1 MRTSERSTFHKGSRH
16 SAVTVCL
23 LLVMC
28 LVFLTACGKDKK
40 DNTVANVNT
49 EETLTN
55 TEVPTTESVIDTE
68 EVVDTENRN
77 RDGNRAC
84 SGSIESGYGSLCR
97 RDCLYDNKSQ
107 CEGRTFYRC
116 RGL

>member
-40 DNTVANVNT
+40 TIQ
-49 EETLTN
+49 L
-55 TEVPTTESVIDTE
+55 
-68 EVVDTENRN
+68 RM
-77 RDGNRAC
+77 
-84 SGSIESGYGSLCR
+84 
-97 RDCLYDNKSQ
+97 
-107 CEGRTFYRC
+107 
-116 RGL
+116 

>member
-1 MRTSERSTFHKGSRH
+1 MRTSERRTFHKGSRH

-40 DNTVANVNT
+40 DDTVANVNT
-49 EETLTN
+49 EEALTN
-55 TEVPTTESVIDTE
+55 TEVPTTE
-68 EVVDTENRN
+68 
-77 RDGNRAC
+77 
-84 SGSIESGYGSLCR
+84 R
-97 RDCLYDNKSQ
+97 RDRIYDNKSQ
-107 CEGRTFYRC
+107 CESRAFYRC

>member
-40 DNTVANVNT
+40 DDTVANVNT

-55 TEVPTTESVIDTE
+55 TEVPTTENVIDTE
-68 EVVDTENRN
+68 EVVDTE
-77 RDGNRAC
+77 
-84 SGSIESGYGSLCR
+84 
-97 RDCLYDNKSQ
+97 
-107 CEGRTFYRC
+107 T
-116 RGL
+116 

>member
-40 DNTVANVNT
+40 DDTVANVNT
-49 EETLTN
+49 E
-55 TEVPTTESVIDTE
+55 D
-68 EVVDTENRN
+68 

-107 CEGRTFYRC
+107 CESRTFYRC